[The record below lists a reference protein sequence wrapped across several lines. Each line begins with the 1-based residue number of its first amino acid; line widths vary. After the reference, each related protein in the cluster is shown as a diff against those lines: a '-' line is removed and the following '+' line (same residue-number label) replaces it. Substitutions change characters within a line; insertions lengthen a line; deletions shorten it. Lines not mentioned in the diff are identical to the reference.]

1 MKTIHNSGVDV
12 LAGGTLTRVALL
24 NTALTFSVFI
34 RGEWG
39 WGGDREEHLSTF
51 DPIHHTIQKRTQ
63 NDRRRQV
70 VFLDATRVVCM
81 SASARMRVLFMWKKE
96 KTTAIF
102 DGLSVYDEQSS
113 VLYACTLSTH
123 THTDTIQSNRVFG
136 GLFLSIKHTHIHTH
150 TTTMRMS
157 EEFSFYLSF
166 QLTHKFRTRRIF
178 RTVRRICFRS
188 LSIRGFLWSLNL
200 LTKLNYPFIQFLAG
214 ERRFIRICLTL
225 CLRYWSVSVEHSD
238 YTHT

>member
-63 NDRRRQV
+63 NENDRRRQV

-81 SASARMRVLFMWKKE
+81 SASECTNACVVYVKE
-96 KTTAIF
+96 REDNSDIWRIECVWRA
-102 DGLSVYDEQSS
+102 EQCF
-113 VLYACTLSTH
+113 VCVHTLHTH
-123 THTDTIQSNRVFG
+123 THTDTLQSNRVFN
-136 GLFLSIKHTHIHTH
+136 GLFLSIKHTHTH
-150 TTTMRMS
+150 NHHYANERRI
-157 EEFSFYLSF
+157 FLLLAF

-188 LSIRGFLWSLNL
+188 LSIRGFLWSL

>member
-12 LAGGTLTRVALL
+12 LADGTLTRVALL

-51 DPIHHTIQKRTQ
+51 DPIHHTIQERTQ

-136 GLFLSIKHTHIHTH
+136 GLFLSIKHTHT
-150 TTTMRMS
+150 
-157 EEFSFYLSF
+157 
-166 QLTHKFRTRRIF
+166 
-178 RTVRRICFRS
+178 
-188 LSIRGFLWSLNL
+188 
-200 LTKLNYPFIQFLAG
+200 
-214 ERRFIRICLTL
+214 
-225 CLRYWSVSVEHSD
+225 
-238 YTHT
+238 YTHTPPLCEWAKNFPSTCLFNSLTNSVHVEFSAPSAASVSALFLSVVFSGVWFY